1 MLMLYRFFASRGFIS
16 VFGVLALIAA
26 VAVTYVTVVAPPRA
40 MQSYCAI
47 MPDAIGLYPGNHV
60 TMLGITVGT
69 VTGIR
74 PENGTVRVDF
84 TVEQDHAP
92 KGAVRATTVSD
103 TLAADRNL
111 AVLSDGKAAN
121 RWNPAECITK
131 TLTPKSMTQTLSA
144 VTDLA
149 KQLNAAGGN
158 AVSGGVNALNNATVG
173 TGPRM
178 NELIGK
184 LGAALNSPDAAIGHI
199 GELID
204 ALASLSSSALANW
217 PEIKATLAGFGPL
230 FDQADNE
237 ILAQGNVIGQQLRVL
252 VPWINGLT
260 RQYGGPLLGG
270 IDAAAPYLHLLAA
283 HIGSIRE
290 LIGMVPAVVSAFQRS
305 TDPVTGAPALVYV
318 APRIAVPQGDA
329 DRLCAA
335 VDAVVPGKCAS
346 GGGGLAE
353 LNLAGIV
360 LGLAGAR

>member
-1 MLMLYRFFASRGFIS
+1 MLYRFLASRGFIS
-16 VFGVLALIAA
+16 MLGALVLTAA
-26 VAVTYVTVVAPPRA
+26 ATAAYLTVVTPPRA

-60 TMLGITVGT
+60 TMLGITVGS

-84 TVEQDHAP
+84 AVERAHP
-92 KGAVRATTVSD
+92 LRGAVSATTVSD

-121 RWNPAECITK
+121 RWNPGECITK
-131 TLTPKSMTQTLSA
+131 TLTPKSMTRTLA
-144 VTDLA
+144 AITDLS
-149 KQLNAAGGN
+149 KQLNADGGGAVAGGM
-158 AVSGGVNALNNATVG
+158 NALNDATSG

-178 NELIGK
+178 NEMIRT

-230 FDQADNE
+230 FDLTDNDILMQGWE
-237 ILAQGNVIGQQLRVL
+237 IGESLRFL
-252 VPWINGLT
+252 VPWLNGLA

-283 HIGSIRE
+283 HIGSVRQ
-290 LIGMVPAVVSAFQRS
+290 LIGMVPTLISAFQQS
-305 TDPVTGAPALVYV
+305 TDQATGMPKLIYAAPHV
-318 APRIAVPQGDA
+318 AMPQSDA
-329 DRLCAA
+329 DQICAA
-335 VDAVVPGKCAS
+335 LNAVMPGRCADA
-346 GGGGLAE
+346 GGGLAGM
-353 LNLAGIV
+353 NLAGIV
-360 LGLAGAR
+360 LGMAGAR

>member
-1 MLMLYRFFASRGFIS
+1 MLYRFLASRGFIS
-16 VFGVLALIAA
+16 IFGVSALAAAA
-26 VAVTYVTVVAPPRA
+26 VAAYLTVVAPPRA
-40 MQSYCAI
+40 TQSYCAI

-69 VTGIR
+69 VTAVR

-84 TVEQDHAP
+84 TVERDHP
-92 KGAVRATTVSD
+92 LKGTVSATTFSD

-111 AVLSDGKAAN
+111 AVLSDGKAVN
-121 RWNPAECITK
+121 RWNPGTCITK
-131 TLTPKSMTQTLSA
+131 TLTPKSMTRTLA
-144 VTDLA
+144 AITDLA
-149 KQLNAAGGN
+149 TQLNADGGH
-158 AVSGGVNALNNATVG
+158 AVSGSVNALNNATVG

-217 PEIKATLAGFGPL
+217 PEIKATLEGFGPL
-230 FDQADNE
+230 FDQTDNE
-237 ILAQGNVIGQQLRVL
+237 ILSEGDVIGKQLRVL
-252 VPWINGLT
+252 VPWINGLA

-270 IDAAAPYLHLLAA
+270 IDAVAPYLHLLAA
-283 HIGSIRE
+283 HIGSVRE
-290 LIGMVPAVVSAFQRS
+290 LIGMVPAVVSAFTRS
-305 TDPVTGAPALVYV
+305 TDPVTGAPTVVYA
-318 APRIAVPQGDA
+318 APRVAVPQGDA

-335 VDAVVPGKCAS
+335 VNAAMPGKCAS
-346 GGGGLAE
+346 AVDGMAD
-353 LNLAGIV
+353 LNLAGVV